1 MSEQWTTVTLK
12 KKKKKTID
20 SGKAV
25 ASKKT
30 YVPPVIRKAPKSYP
44 KMKNPNLWKDIKN
57 FKESELNQV
66 TIPNLYLR
74 GDLYNSEKRRLNNN
88 FCSDLNNSKV
98 NEVLV
103 RFNKCLEM
111 LNKFKRINVRNEDTA
126 SDLLHELKQL
136 YTQFKTELQ
145 TIHIEDKFYQ
155 GMVCDNSGAPFY
167 ETDIKWEI
175 EKQKYQTSVSQKTEQ
190 WKEILE
196 QSKISSGK
204 KFTDLFKN

>member
-12 KKKKKTID
+12 KKKKKKSET
-20 SGKAV
+20 SKVV

-66 TIPNLYLR
+66 NIPNLYLR
-74 GDLYNSEKRRLNNN
+74 GDLCNREQKRLNNN

-136 YTQFKTELQ
+136 YTQFNNELQ

-155 GMVCDNSGAPFY
+155 GLVYDNIGTPFY
-167 ETDIKWEI
+167 ETDIKWQHD
-175 EKQKYQTSVSQKTEQ
+175 KQKYQKIATQKNEQ
-190 WKEILE
+190 WKELLE